1 MSQTPN
7 EYLDPDEVE
16 MMLAIEI
23 DAAKAIAAERGTDP
37 DAEIDAALAALAGG
51 A

>member
-1 MSQTPN
+1 MSQTH
-7 EYLDPDEVE
+7 EYLDTDEVE
-16 MMLAIEI
+16 MMMAIEI